1 MAKRKSFKDN
11 AGDPFDVDSQ
21 PQQNVD
27 SSWLEADSQI
37 FGALSQADNK
47 AERTRI
53 REFDIFGI
61 VPDITQPRRS
71 LPTEIRN
78 LWDNDPAEL
87 SNLFRM
93 WLMAIKEERGDKEFP
108 LAEYM
113 NTTEIIADQT
123 DPRGYLENSL
133 IEIIDLAVSIRRDG
147 LTNPITIFEVE
158 DYNQLETGERRWL
171 AYHLLH
177 YHFNDERKK
186 WRNIPARKMPRFDV
200 WRQASENNARQN
212 LNAIGRARQFAL
224 LMIDLWEQDGKTF
237 EPFNAF
243 EVEQDFYAQVK
254 NMKPPHGKSGVVLSA
269 MGFTHRNAIYRHR
282 QLLTLPYEIWQRAD
296 DTNCPESVLRNMV
309 GKSLHD
315 AQEIFHKWQRGE
327 NYSTSPIVTSGDNS
341 PPPKISQTAKS
352 NRPTL
357 LPDPACQRGNRLFTK
372 EKEQQI
378 SQTVKEL
385 VALRSGVGQAKS
397 QTKSQIRQLA
407 DDIRRFLDEI
417 ERTIK

>member
-11 AGDPFDVDSQ
+11 AGDPFSVE

-27 SSWLEADSQI
+27 SSWLDADSQI
-37 FGALSQADNK
+37 FGALNQADNK

-61 VPDITQPRRS
+61 SPDISQPRRAIPNE
-71 LPTEIRN
+71 LRH
-78 LWDNDPAEL
+78 LWDNDPATL
-87 SNLFRM
+87 DDLFKM
-93 WLMAIKEERGDKEFP
+93 WLMAIAQERDGKDFPFAEFMQ
-108 LAEYM
+108 AS
-113 NTTEIIADQT
+113 EIIAEQDI
-123 DPRGYLENSL
+123 PRGYLEQSL
-133 IEIIDLAVSIRRDG
+133 IHIIDLAISIRRDG
-147 LTNPITIFEVE
+147 LTNPITIYEV
-158 DYNQLETGERRWL
+158 DNYHQVETGERRWL

-177 YHFNDERKK
+177 FHFQDERKS

-224 LMIDLWEQDGKTF
+224 LMIDLWENEGKTF
-237 EPFNAF
+237 EPFTAYEN
-243 EVEQDFYAQVK
+243 EQEFYAQVHS
-254 NMKPPHGKSGVVLSA
+254 MKAPHGKSGIILSA
-269 MGFTHRNAIYRHR
+269 MGFEHRNAIYRHR

-309 GKSLHD
+309 GKSFHE
-315 AQEIFHKWQRGE
+315 AQEIFHRWQRGE
-327 NYSTSPIVTSGDNS
+327 GLPSTPSVTTGDTS
-341 PPPKISQTAKS
+341 AKPKISQAKKL

-357 LPDPACQRGNRLFTK
+357 LPDPACQHGNRLFTK

-378 SQTVKEL
+378 SHTIKEL

-407 DDIRRFLDEI
+407 EDVRRFLEEV
-417 ERTIK
+417 ERSLK